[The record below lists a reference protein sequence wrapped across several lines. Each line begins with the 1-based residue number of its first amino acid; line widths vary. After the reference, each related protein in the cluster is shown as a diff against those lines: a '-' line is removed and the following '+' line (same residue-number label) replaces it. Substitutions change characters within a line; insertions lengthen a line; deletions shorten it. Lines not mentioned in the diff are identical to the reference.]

1 MFKTQNGSGVSR
13 RDFFAATLVL
23 PLVGCIERTIGHLN
37 TEYTIGKEKF
47 KITNIDGYTFEG
59 TLNGKPFKS
68 QVYNSTLPNSKITIR
83 QSGAQDTF
91 IYEYEK

>member
-47 KITNIDGYTFEG
+47 TITNVFQYTFEG
-59 TLNGKPFKS
+59 TLNGKPFKN
-68 QVYNSTLPNSKITIR
+68 VYNTTLPNSKITIR
-83 QSGAQDTF
+83 QSGAVDTF